1 MKGIVITFFLTMAVA
16 SAVPIEV
23 PTSLFQSD
31 DFKKAFVG
39 SYGILADVEPKVSRA
54 ESEMLVTVRE
64 LFDKGHF
71 AKAESELSRFIRA
84 TDGVEDED
92 GNKQS
97 ISPAM
102 VFVLGTLYF
111 QADRLDDA
119 RRAYLEAIRRYPKFR
134 RAHTNLAYLYAKQE
148 EMDKALPHLQQAIEL
163 GENSHRVF
171 GLTGFSY
178 LSADNPVAAETAYRQ
193 AIMLNGANI
202 DWQMGLAQSLIT
214 QEKFEEAAALLGTL
228 IKQDPNNKQLVLQQT
243 NAYLEMDKKD
253 DAAANL
259 EMLRLRGQADAGDLD
274 LLGNIYMDQEQAQLA
289 LFAYLAAIDAD
300 ASLDVERALTSARI
314 LNDYG
319 FPEKAS
325 ALIAKVRSVGEG
337 RLSRNDQVEL
347 YLVDLKVAAAGGDL
361 AERGELISSLLSLD
375 PSNGEGLLEKGKYHE
390 ALADNAENEDERMA
404 QLREART
411 HYALASKVPDVSYQ
425 AYLALGQQLVK
436 ERRYVDG
443 LDQLQ
448 KALELKSSDSLKQY
462 VSRVQRAADR
472 EAQKAEREA
481 AERAKG

>member
-16 SAVPIEV
+16 SAVPIGV

-259 EMLRLRGQADAGDLD
+259 EMLRLRGQADAGD
-274 LLGNIYMDQEQAQLA
+274 
-289 LFAYLAAIDAD
+289 
-300 ASLDVERALTSARI
+300 R
-314 LNDYG
+314 
-319 FPEKAS
+319 K
-325 ALIAKVRSVGEG
+325 SV
-337 RLSRNDQVEL
+337 V
-347 YLVDLKVAAAGGDL
+347 
-361 AERGELISSLLSLD
+361 
-375 PSNGEGLLEKGKYHE
+375 
-390 ALADNAENEDERMA
+390 
-404 QLREART
+404 
-411 HYALASKVPDVSYQ
+411 
-425 AYLALGQQLVK
+425 
-436 ERRYVDG
+436 
-443 LDQLQ
+443 
-448 KALELKSSDSLKQY
+448 
-462 VSRVQRAADR
+462 
-472 EAQKAEREA
+472 
-481 AERAKG
+481 